1 MAIEPAGP
9 QQGRIEHVGPIRG
22 GHHDDRLGLRE
33 AVHLAEDLV
42 ERLLAFVVSAADAGA
57 AMAADGVDFVDEQDG
72 RGVFLGGV
80 EQIADAAGA
89 DADEHLDELGAVDR
103 EERHA
108 RLAGHGAAEQRLA
121 GARRAHQ
128 QNALGHAGAEPL
140 KLGRIAEKLDD
151 LLQVVLD
158 AFQAG
163 DVGEGDR
170 LVAGVVAPG
179 AALGEAAGQ
188 AAGEER
194 IAGLAEQ
201 EPQRRRTGRRV
212 ISR

>member
-1 MAIEPAGP
+1 MAVETAGP
-9 QQGRIEHVGPIRG
+9 QQGRIEHVGPVRG
-22 GHHDDRLGLRE
+22 GHDDHRLGLRE

-57 AMAADGVDFVDEQDG
+57 AMAADGVDLVDEEDG
-72 RGVFLGGV
+72 GGVFLGRV
-80 EQIADAAGA
+80 EQVADAAGP

-103 EERHA
+103 EEGHA
-108 RLAGHGAAEQRLA
+108 GLAGHGAAQQRLA
-121 GARRAHQ
+121 RARRAHQ

-140 KLGRIAEKLDD
+140 ELGRIPEELDD
-151 LLQVVLD
+151 LLQLVLD

-163 DVGEGDR
+163 HVVEGDR

-194 IAGLAEQ
+194 VAGLAEQ
-201 EPQRRRTGRRV
+201 EPQRRQTARP
-212 ISR
+212 